1 MLFKSIFYF
10 YLSINFPFSPL
21 NIKHVIP
28 FKDRKLHL
36 NGFQLFVY
44 HDLQTLSQWFRTDFE
59 TIPVI
64 FGMQP
69 ERDGAMA
76 AIVCDLTRHRPPPQD
91 DLRQSHMFTLNY
103 RWALNKDMCNCC
115 WYKWLFFSHPMP
127 SRYQTQI
134 EDPNEAET
142 RIKWNLCCVYKSA
155 WRREKKTHTHTPR

>member
-1 MLFKSIFYF
+1 MDFS
-10 YLSINFPFSPL
+10 YLCITICKRFHDEFVQIS
-21 NIKHVIP
+21 K
-28 FKDRKLHL
+28 R
-36 NGFQLFVY
+36 FQSYLKCSSREMVRWR
-44 HDLQTLSQWFRTDFE
+44 LQCAMW
-59 TIPVI
+59 
-64 FGMQP
+64 
-69 ERDGAMA
+69 RDIG
-76 AIVCDLTRHRPPPQD
+76 LPQD

-155 WRREKKTHTHTPR
+155 WRREKKTHTHKHRDRDEKSCICGWYGGLLAFCL